1 LASTQ
6 TICEDCGVNSN
17 FLQETNT
24 DLRIIRTGAELQVKK
39 YSHACHKSFATSDAA
54 EAFMQARMQTNYL
67 IPSTNTEATT
77 PLGSNGTGED
87 ELVARLDVVT
97 LGRS

>member
-1 LASTQ
+1 
-6 TICEDCGVNSN
+6 
-17 FLQETNT
+17 
-24 DLRIIRTGAELQVKK
+24 LRIIRTGAELQVKK

-77 PLGSNGTGED
+77 PLGSNGTDED